1 MTTFERP
8 KTAHEAVL
16 NELRDQLAD
25 GRIAPGEA
33 VRPDNVG
40 AALGVSAV
48 PVREALRILEGE
60 GHVYYRPHYGYVVTD
75 LDVDDLV
82 EIYRIRE
89 LLEDEAVRVAVPKL
103 TPDDIAYLHSV
114 VTRMSEVEQDVAT
127 LTAVNREFHFTLFE
141 AAAMPHFE
149 RVLRIMWDASD
160 RYRTHY
166 LSTAENRALVRDQY
180 RRILSAIEA
189 GDAGLANKEMRLHR
203 QEFVAEL
210 TSRQLV
216 GAPTDD

>member
-16 NELRDQLAD
+16 HELRSQLAD
-25 GRIAPGEA
+25 GRISPGSA

-75 LDVDDLV
+75 LDVGDLV

-89 LLEDEAVRVAVPKL
+89 LLESEAVRVAVPKL
-103 TPDDIAYLHSV
+103 TQDDIAYLHSV
-114 VTRMSEVEQDVAT
+114 VTKMSEVERDVAT

-141 AAAMPHFE
+141 AAEMPHLE
-149 RVLRIMWDASD
+149 RILRIMWDASD

-166 LSTAENRALVRDQY
+166 LSTAENRALVREQY
-180 RRILSAIEA
+180 RRILAAIEA
-189 GDAGLANKEMRLHR
+189 GNADLANKEMQLHR

-210 TSRQLV
+210 TNQRLE
-216 GAPTDD
+216 GAPNGG